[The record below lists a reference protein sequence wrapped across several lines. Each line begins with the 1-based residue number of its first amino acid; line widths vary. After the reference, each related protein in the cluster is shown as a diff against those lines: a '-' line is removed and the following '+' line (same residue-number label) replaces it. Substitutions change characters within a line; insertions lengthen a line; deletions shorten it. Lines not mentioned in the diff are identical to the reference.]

1 MNDFQFFFLNFAEF
15 FRELLKVSREGFHD
29 MFVRTYGQLYEQ
41 NAYLF
46 TSMFDDLEKYYAT
59 GGVDLE
65 DVMDAFFH
73 QLYAKM
79 FQVIFTNIPIYP
91 FNFCFFVNAMQFY

>member
-1 MNDFQFFFLNFAEF
+1 M
-15 FRELLKVSREGFHD
+15 KVSREGFHD

-79 FQVIFTNIPIYP
+79 FQVIMTFPTLS
-91 FNFCFFVNAMQFY
+91 CFISAYLSMHCKF